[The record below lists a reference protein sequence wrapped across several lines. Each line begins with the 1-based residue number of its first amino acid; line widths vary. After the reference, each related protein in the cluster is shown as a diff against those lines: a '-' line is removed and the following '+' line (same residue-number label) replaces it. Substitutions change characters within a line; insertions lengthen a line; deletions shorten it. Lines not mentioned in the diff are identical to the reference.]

1 MWKRYGFFLF
11 LSCDGGDGAGLAAHG
26 IDDVLGYGC
35 VDKAAFRIKARL
47 GFGRFE
53 GGREAADI
61 ILEACLEDKV
71 VHGHEG
77 LDLPIPLDDERE
89 RRRLDAAKREDSI
102 GMAGF
107 PTKDGHGAAGI
118 HAYEPIRL
126 RAGTGGIPEVGVVAV
141 ILECTQGL
149 LDGARVKGGKPDTL
163 DRAGV
168 VEVFEDFID
177 EELAFPVRVS
187 SVDYGGG
194 LTKQMVDH
202 LKLCVGFFFGAK
214 FPFIGDNGEIA
225 PAPCPEVIVIVL
237 RIVLFEDMAKAP
249 RHSIGA
255 ADLKSKVVLGDAEF
269 SGYGPA
275 E

>member
-1 MWKRYGFFLF
+1 M
-11 LSCDGGDGAGLAAHG
+11 
-26 IDDVLGYGC
+26 
-35 VDKAAFRIKARL
+35 AFRIKTRL

-53 GGREAADI
+53 GGREAAGI

-89 RRRLDAAKREDSI
+89 RRRLDTAKREDSI

-107 PTKDGHGAAGI
+107 LAKDGHGAAGV
-118 HAYEPIRL
+118 HADQPIRL
-126 RAGTGGIPEVGVVAV
+126 RAGTGGVPEVGVVAV
-141 ILECTQGL
+141 IFEGTQSL
-149 LDGARVKGGKPDTL
+149 LDRQGIEGGKPDAL

-177 EELAFPVRVS
+177 KKLAFPIRVS
-187 SVDYGGG
+187 GVDDHFRFAE
-194 LTKQMVDH
+194 QMVDH
-202 LKLCVGFFFGAK
+202 LELSEGAFFGTK
-214 FPFIGDNGEIA
+214 FPFRGNNGKISS
-225 PAPCPEVIVIVL
+225 APCPEVIVIVL
-237 RIVLFEDMAKAP
+237 RIIRCEDMAKAP

-255 ADLKSKVVLGDAEF
+255 ADLESRVVLSDPEF
-269 SGYGPA
+269 GGYGSA

>member
-1 MWKRYGFFLF
+1 M
-11 LSCDGGDGAGLAAHG
+11 
-26 IDDVLGYGC
+26 
-35 VDKAAFRIKARL
+35 AFRIKTRL

-53 GGREAADI
+53 GGREAAGI

-89 RRRLDAAKREDSI
+89 RRRLDTAKREDSI

-141 ILECTQGL
+141 IFEGTQSL
-149 LDGARVKGGKPDTL
+149 LDRQGIEGGKPDTL

-177 EELAFPVRVS
+177 EEL
-187 SVDYGGG
+187 G
-194 LTKQMVDH
+194 LQR
-202 LKLCVGFFFGAK
+202 G
-214 FPFIGDNGEIA
+214 
-225 PAPCPEVIVIVL
+225 L
-237 RIVLFEDMAKAP
+237 RRRP
-249 RHSIGA
+249 H
-255 ADLKSKVVLGDAEF
+255 
-269 SGYGPA
+269 
-275 E
+275 

>member
-1 MWKRYGFFLF
+1 MRQRDGLFLF
-11 LSCDGGDGAGLAAHG
+11 LASDGGDDTGLTTHG
-26 IDDVLGYGC
+26 IDDALGYGC
-35 VDKAAFRIKARL
+35 VDKAAFRIKAGLRIR
-47 GFGRFE
+47 GFE
-53 GGREAADI
+53 GGREAAGI
-61 ILEACLEDKV
+61 VLEACLEDKV
-71 VHGHEG
+71 VNRHES
-77 LDLPIPLDDERE
+77 LDFPIPLDDEGK

-107 PTKDGHGAAGI
+107 SAKDV

-126 RAGTGGIPEVGVVAV
+126 RAGTGGVPEVCVVAV

-177 EELAFPVRVS
+177 KKLAFPIRVS

-237 RIVLFEDMAKAP
+237 RIVLFENVAKAP
-249 RHSIGA
+249 CHGIGA
-255 ADLKSKVVLGDAEF
+255 AKLESGGGLGNAEF
-269 SGYGPA
+269 GGYGPA

>member
-1 MWKRYGFFLF
+1 MRQRDGLFLF
-11 LSCDGGDGAGLAAHG
+11 LASDGGDDTGLTTHG
-26 IDDVLGYGC
+26 IDDALGYGC
-35 VDKAAFRIKARL
+35 VDKAAFRIKTRL

-53 GGREAADI
+53 GGREAAGI

-89 RRRLDAAKREDSI
+89 RWRLDAAKREDSI

-107 PTKDGHGAAGI
+107 LAKDGHGAAGI

-177 EELAFPVRVS
+177 EELAFPVRVP
-187 SVDYGGG
+187 V
-194 LTKQMVDH
+194 LTTV
-202 LKLCVGFFFGAK
+202 
-214 FPFIGDNGEIA
+214 
-225 PAPCPEVIVIVL
+225 
-237 RIVLFEDMAKAP
+237 
-249 RHSIGA
+249 A
-255 ADLKSKVVLGDAEF
+255 ASPSRLLIT
-269 SGYGPA
+269 
-275 E
+275 